1 MSRQPVVPAALGRG
15 AATVVWHRETRR
27 RFRRRAVFVGLMLAV
42 VAGMFGWRL
51 VSLQLLEPERFV
63 AHGEAQRIK
72 TLRLRAGR
80 GAIVDR
86 NGVDL
91 ALSVPGQSMIANPR
105 RVEDPVRAARA
116 LAQVLGADPAV
127 LERLLSSDK
136 SFVYLGRQVDLEVA
150 EATLALKISGVYAQE
165 EWERIRPGG
174 DSALSVLGRT
184 DIDAIGISG
193 MELVYDGPLS
203 GTDGERVVEMGMRG
217 ASIPGGEYSVEP
229 AADGRTLVLTLDRA
243 LQFEAERLLLE
254 GVDAV
259 GAKGGVLVAM
269 RPATG
274 EILATA
280 TVRRSSDGVVRISS
294 EYRAA
299 TWTYEPG
306 SIIKPL
312 TVSAILDRAVAAPD
326 TVREVPPRLKVHD
339 ATFSDSPFHETVD
352 LTLADII
359 RRSSNVG
366 TILWAQDLGAEALY
380 EQLREFGLGSVTDL
394 DFPGEAR
401 GILHPPGAW
410 SGTSLPT
417 IAIGQGVS
425 ATPLQML
432 TAYSALANGGV
443 RPAPT
448 LVLGTR
454 DDDGVFKPR
463 RPGPSLS
470 VLPAAVAAEVVA
482 MMEQVVASGTGT
494 RAQVPGY
501 RVAGKTGTAWKALS
515 TGGYGSKGNR
525 SYVASFAGFLPAEAP
540 RLAVIVVVDEPS
552 GEIYSGGRVAAPV
565 FAEFARFAVRQ
576 LRIPS
581 ADERVESD
589 REGRVM
595 ALTPARHA
603 ILREAA
609 EASRLEQSG
618 ELVAASATGG

>member
-1 MSRQPVVPAALGRG
+1 MSRQPVGRASLGRG
-15 AATVVWHRETRR
+15 AATLVPNRETHL
-27 RFRRRAVFVGLMLAV
+27 RFRRRAVFVGLMLTV
-42 VAGMFGWRL
+42 VAGLFGWRL

-72 TLRLRAGR
+72 TLKLRAGR

-91 ALSVPGQSMIANPR
+91 ALSVPGQSMIANPQ

-116 LAQVLGADPAV
+116 LAQVLGADPEL
-127 LERLLSSDK
+127 LERRLSSEK
-136 SFVYLGRQVDLEVA
+136 SFVYLGRQVDSEVA
-150 EATLALKISGVYAQE
+150 AAVLALRISGVYAEE
-165 EWERIRPGG
+165 EWERVRPGG
-174 DSALSVLGRT
+174 DSALSILGRT
-184 DIDAIGISG
+184 DIDSNGISG
-193 MELVYDGPLS
+193 MELVFDGLLS

-243 LQFEAERLLLE
+243 LQFEAERVLLD
-254 GVDAV
+254 GVEAV
-259 GAKGGVLVAM
+259 GAEGGVLLAM
-269 RPATG
+269 RPDTG

-280 TVRRSSDGVVRISS
+280 TVRRSSDGVVGITS
-294 EYRAA
+294 EHSAA

-326 TVREVPPRLKVHD
+326 TVREVPPRLEVHD
-339 ATFSDSPFHETVD
+339 ATFSDSPFHETMD
-352 LTLADII
+352 LTLADVV

-366 TILWAQDLGAEALY
+366 TILWAQDLGAEALH

-394 DFPGEAR
+394 DFPGEAS
-401 GILHPPGAW
+401 GILHPAGVW

-425 ATPLQML
+425 TTPLQML

-454 DDDGVFKPR
+454 DDGGVFEPR
-463 RPGPSLS
+463 RRGPALT

-501 RVAGKTGTAWKALS
+501 RVAGKTGTAWKVLPA
-515 TGGYGSKGNR
+515 GGYGSEGHR
-525 SYVASFAGFLPAEAP
+525 SYVSSFAGFLPAEAP
-540 RLAVIVVVDEPS
+540 RLAVIVVVDEPT
-552 GEIYSGGRVAAPV
+552 GGAYSGGRVAAPV

-581 ADERVESD
+581 AEESVGLE

-609 EASRLEQSG
+609 EVARLEQSG
-618 ELVAASATGG
+618 EMVAASATGG

>member
-1 MSRQPVVPAALGRG
+1 MSRQPVGPAALGRG
-15 AATVVWHRETRR
+15 AATVVQHRETRR

-51 VSLQLLEPERFV
+51 ASLQLLEPERFV

-116 LAQVLGADPAV
+116 LAQVLGADPEV
-127 LERLLSSDK
+127 LERRLSSDK

-150 EATLALKISGVYAQE
+150 EATLALKISGVYSQE

-174 DSALSVLGRT
+174 DSALSILGRT
-184 DIDAIGISG
+184 DIDSIGISG
-193 MELVYDGPLS
+193 MELAYDGLLS
-203 GTDGERVVEMGMRG
+203 GTDGERRLEMGMRG
-217 ASIPGGEYSVEP
+217 ASIPGGEYWEEP
-229 AADGRTLVLTLDRA
+229 AADGRTLALTLDRA

-254 GVDAV
+254 GVEAV

-294 EYRAA
+294 EHRAA

-306 SIIKPL
+306 SIMKPL

-326 TVREVPPRLKVHD
+326 TVREVPPRLEVHD

-425 ATPLQML
+425 TTPLQML

-454 DDDGVFKPR
+454 DDDGVFEPR

-470 VLPAAVAAEVVA
+470 VLPAAVAAEVVG

-501 RVAGKTGTAWKALS
+501 RVAGKTGTAWKVLP

-525 SYVASFAGFLPAEAP
+525 SYVASFVGFLPAEAP
-540 RLAVIVVVDEPS
+540 RLAVIVVVDEPA
-552 GEIYSGGRVAAPV
+552 GGTYSGGRVAAPV

-581 ADERVESD
+581 AYERVELD

>member
-1 MSRQPVVPAALGRG
+1 MSRQPVGPAALGRG

-27 RFRRRAVFVGLMLAV
+27 RFRRRAIFVGLTLAV

-63 AHGEAQRIK
+63 AHGETQRIK
-72 TLRLRAGR
+72 TLRLRAER

-91 ALSVPGQSMIANPR
+91 VLSVPGQSMIANPL

-116 LAQVLGADPAV
+116 LAQVMGADPEV
-127 LERLLSSDK
+127 LERRLSSDK

-184 DIDAIGISG
+184 DIDSIGISG
-193 MELVYDGPLS
+193 MELAYDGILS

-312 TVSAILDRAVAAPD
+312 TVSAILNRAVAAPD
-326 TVREVPPRLKVHD
+326 TVREVPPRLEVHD

-352 LTLADII
+352 LTLAEVI

-394 DFPGEAR
+394 DFPGEAS

-410 SGTSLPT
+410 SGTTLPT

-425 ATPLQML
+425 TTPLQML

-454 DDDGVFKPR
+454 DDDGVFEPR

-470 VLPAAVAAEVVA
+470 VLPTAVAAEVVA
-482 MMEQVVASGTGT
+482 MMEQVVVSGTGT

-501 RVAGKTGTAWKALS
+501 RVAGKTGTAWKVLP

-525 SYVASFAGFLPAEAP
+525 SYVASFAGFLPADTP

-552 GEIYSGGRVAAPV
+552 GEIYSGGKVAAPV
-565 FAEFARFAVRQ
+565 FAEFAGFAVRQ

-595 ALTPARHA
+595 ALTPAHHA

>member
-1 MSRQPVVPAALGRG
+1 MSRQPVGPAALGRG
-15 AATVVWHRETRR
+15 AATVEQHRKTRR
-27 RFRRRAVFVGLMLAV
+27 RFRRRAVFGGLMLAV

-51 VSLQLLEPERFV
+51 ASLQLLEPERFV

-91 ALSVPGQSMIANPR
+91 VLSVPGQSMIANPR

-116 LAQVLGADPAV
+116 LAQVLGADPEV
-127 LERLLSSDK
+127 LERRISSDK

-150 EATLALKISGVYAQE
+150 EAILGLEISGVYAQE

-174 DSALSVLGRT
+174 DSALSILGRT
-184 DIDAIGISG
+184 DIDSIGISG
-193 MELVYDGPLS
+193 IELVYDGLLS
-203 GTDGERVVEMGMRG
+203 GTDGERRVEMGMRG

-229 AADGRTLVLTLDRA
+229 ACNGRTLVLTLDRA

-254 GVDAV
+254 RVEAV

-269 RPATG
+269 HPATG
-274 EILATA
+274 EILVSA
-280 TVRRSSDGVVRISS
+280 TVRRSADGVVRISS
-294 EYRAA
+294 EHRAV

-339 ATFSDSPFHETVD
+339 ATFSDSPFHETVE

-401 GILHPPGAW
+401 GILHPAGRW

-425 ATPLQML
+425 TTPLQML
-432 TAYSALANGGV
+432 VAYSALANGGV

-454 DDDGVFKPR
+454 DDDGVFEAR

-470 VLPAAVAAEVVA
+470 VLPAAVAAEVVG

-494 RAQVPGY
+494 RAQVSGY
-501 RVAGKTGTAWKALS
+501 RVAGKTGTAWKVLP

-552 GEIYSGGRVAAPV
+552 GEVYSGGRVAAPV

-581 ADERVESD
+581 ADERVEAD

>member
-1 MSRQPVVPAALGRG
+1 
-15 AATVVWHRETRR
+15 
-27 RFRRRAVFVGLMLAV
+27 MLAV

-193 MELVYDGPLS
+193 MELAYDGPLS

-254 GVDAV
+254 SVDAV

-269 RPATG
+269 HPATG

-326 TVREVPPRLKVHD
+326 TVREVPPRLEVHD

-565 FAEFARFAVRQ
+565 FAEFAKFAVRQ

>member
-1 MSRQPVVPAALGRG
+1 MSRQPVGPAALGRG
-15 AATVVWHRETRR
+15 AATVVQHRETRR

-51 VSLQLLEPERFV
+51 ASLQLLEPERFV

-116 LAQVLGADPAV
+116 LAQVLGADPEV
-127 LERLLSSDK
+127 LERRLSSDK

-150 EATLALKISGVYAQE
+150 EATLALKISGVYSQE

-174 DSALSVLGRT
+174 DSALSILGRT
-184 DIDAIGISG
+184 DIDSIGISG
-193 MELVYDGPLS
+193 MELAYDGLLS
-203 GTDGERVVEMGMRG
+203 GTDGERRVEMGMRG
-217 ASIPGGEYSVEP
+217 ASIPGGEYWEEP
-229 AADGRTLVLTLDRA
+229 AADGRTLALTLDRA

-254 GVDAV
+254 GVEAV

-294 EYRAA
+294 EHRAA

-306 SIIKPL
+306 SIMKPL

-326 TVREVPPRLKVHD
+326 TVREVPPRLEVHD

-425 ATPLQML
+425 TTPLQML

-454 DDDGVFKPR
+454 DDDGVFEPR

-470 VLPAAVAAEVVA
+470 VLPAAVAAEVVG

-501 RVAGKTGTAWKALS
+501 RVAGKTGTAWKVLP

-525 SYVASFAGFLPAEAP
+525 SYVASFVGFLPAEAP
-540 RLAVIVVVDEPS
+540 RLAVIVVVDEPA
-552 GEIYSGGRVAAPV
+552 GGTYSGGRVAAPV

-581 ADERVESD
+581 AYERVELD

-618 ELVAASATGG
+618 ELVAASATGD

>member
-1 MSRQPVVPAALGRG
+1 MSRQPVGPAALGRG
-15 AATVVWHRETRR
+15 AATVVQHRETRR

-51 VSLQLLEPERFV
+51 ASLQLLEPERFV

-116 LAQVLGADPAV
+116 LAQVLGADPEV
-127 LERLLSSDK
+127 LERRLSSDK

-150 EATLALKISGVYAQE
+150 EATLALKISGVYSQE

-174 DSALSVLGRT
+174 DSALSILGRT
-184 DIDAIGISG
+184 DIDSIGISG
-193 MELVYDGPLS
+193 MELAYDGLLS
-203 GTDGERVVEMGMRG
+203 GTDGERRVEMGMRG
-217 ASIPGGEYSVEP
+217 ASIPGGEYWEEP
-229 AADGRTLVLTLDRA
+229 AADGRTLALTLDRA

-254 GVDAV
+254 GVEAV

-294 EYRAA
+294 EHRAA

-306 SIIKPL
+306 SIMKPL

-326 TVREVPPRLKVHD
+326 TVREVPPRLEVHD

-425 ATPLQML
+425 TTPLQML

-454 DDDGVFKPR
+454 DDDGVFEPR

-470 VLPAAVAAEVVA
+470 VLPAAVAAEVVG

-501 RVAGKTGTAWKALS
+501 RVAGKTGTAWKVLP

-525 SYVASFAGFLPAEAP
+525 SYVASFVGFLPAEAP
-540 RLAVIVVVDEPS
+540 RLAVIVVVDEPA
-552 GEIYSGGRVAAPV
+552 GGTYSGGRVAAPV

-581 ADERVESD
+581 VYERVELD

>member
-1 MSRQPVVPAALGRG
+1 MSRQPVGPAALGRG
-15 AATVVWHRETRR
+15 AATVVQHRETRR

-51 VSLQLLEPERFV
+51 ASLQLLEPERFV

-116 LAQVLGADPAV
+116 LAQVLGADPEV
-127 LERLLSSDK
+127 LERRLSSDK

-150 EATLALKISGVYAQE
+150 EATLALKISGVYSQE

-174 DSALSVLGRT
+174 DSALSILGRT
-184 DIDAIGISG
+184 DIDSIGISG
-193 MELVYDGPLS
+193 MELAYDGLLS
-203 GTDGERVVEMGMRG
+203 GTDGERRVEMGMRG
-217 ASIPGGEYSVEP
+217 ASIPGGEYWEEP
-229 AADGRTLVLTLDRA
+229 AADGRTLALTLDRA

-254 GVDAV
+254 GVEAV

-294 EYRAA
+294 EHRAA

-306 SIIKPL
+306 SIMKPL

-326 TVREVPPRLKVHD
+326 TVREVPPRLEVHD

-425 ATPLQML
+425 TTPLQML

-454 DDDGVFKPR
+454 DDDGVFEPR

-470 VLPAAVAAEVVA
+470 VLPAAVAAEVVG

-501 RVAGKTGTAWKALS
+501 RVAGKTGTAWKVLP

-525 SYVASFAGFLPAEAP
+525 SYVASFVGFLPAEAP
-540 RLAVIVVVDEPS
+540 RLAVIVVVDEPA
-552 GEIYSGGRVAAPV
+552 GGTYSGGRVAAPV

-581 ADERVESD
+581 AYERVELD

>member
-1 MSRQPVVPAALGRG
+1 MSRQPVGPAALGRG
-15 AATVVWHRETRR
+15 AATVVQHRETRR

-51 VSLQLLEPERFV
+51 ASLQLLEPERFV

-116 LAQVLGADPAV
+116 LAQVLGADPEV
-127 LERLLSSDK
+127 LERRLSSDK

-150 EATLALKISGVYAQE
+150 EATLALKISGVYSQE

-174 DSALSVLGRT
+174 DSALSILGRT
-184 DIDAIGISG
+184 DIDSIGISG
-193 MELVYDGPLS
+193 MELAYDGLLS
-203 GTDGERVVEMGMRG
+203 GTDGERRLEMGMRG
-217 ASIPGGEYSVEP
+217 ASIPGGEYWEEP
-229 AADGRTLVLTLDRA
+229 AADGRTLALTLDRA

-254 GVDAV
+254 GVEAV

-294 EYRAA
+294 EHRAA

-306 SIIKPL
+306 SIMKPL

-326 TVREVPPRLKVHD
+326 TVREVPPRLEVHD

-425 ATPLQML
+425 TTPLQML

-454 DDDGVFKPR
+454 DDDGVFEPR

-470 VLPAAVAAEVVA
+470 VLPAAVAAEVVG

-501 RVAGKTGTAWKALS
+501 RVAGKTGTAWKVLP

-525 SYVASFAGFLPAEAP
+525 SYVASFVGFLPAEAP
-540 RLAVIVVVDEPS
+540 RLAVIVVVDEPA
-552 GEIYSGGRVAAPV
+552 GGTYSGGRVAAPV

-581 ADERVESD
+581 VYERVELD

>member
-127 LERLLSSDK
+127 LERRLSSDK

-193 MELVYDGPLS
+193 MELAYDGPLS

-326 TVREVPPRLKVHD
+326 TVREVPPRLEVHD

-565 FAEFARFAVRQ
+565 FAEFAKFAVRQ

-589 REGRVM
+589 REGRVI

>member
-1 MSRQPVVPAALGRG
+1 M
-15 AATVVWHRETRR
+15 
-27 RFRRRAVFVGLMLAV
+27 FVGLMLAV

-51 VSLQLLEPERFV
+51 ASLQLLEPERFV

-326 TVREVPPRLKVHD
+326 TVREVPPRLEVHD

-565 FAEFARFAVRQ
+565 FAEFAKFAVRQ

>member
-1 MSRQPVVPAALGRG
+1 MSRQPVGPAALGRG
-15 AATVVWHRETRR
+15 AATVEQHRKTRR
-27 RFRRRAVFVGLMLAV
+27 RFRRRAVFGGLMLAV

-51 VSLQLLEPERFV
+51 ASLQLLEPERFV

-116 LAQVLGADPAV
+116 LAQVLGADPEV
-127 LERLLSSDK
+127 LERRLSSDK

-150 EATLALKISGVYAQE
+150 EATLALKISGVYSQE

-174 DSALSVLGRT
+174 DSALSILGRT
-184 DIDAIGISG
+184 DIDSIGISG
-193 MELVYDGPLS
+193 MELAYDGLLS
-203 GTDGERVVEMGMRG
+203 GTDGERRVEMGMRG
-217 ASIPGGEYSVEP
+217 ASIPGGEYWEEP
-229 AADGRTLVLTLDRA
+229 AADGRTLALTLDRA

-254 GVDAV
+254 GVEAV

-294 EYRAA
+294 EHRAA

-306 SIIKPL
+306 SIMKPL

-326 TVREVPPRLKVHD
+326 TVREVPPRLEVHD

-352 LTLADII
+352 FTLADII

-425 ATPLQML
+425 TTPLQML

-454 DDDGVFKPR
+454 DDDGVFEPR

-470 VLPAAVAAEVVA
+470 VLPAAVAAEVVG

-501 RVAGKTGTAWKALS
+501 RVAGKTGTAWKVLP

-525 SYVASFAGFLPAEAP
+525 SYVASFVGFLPAEAP
-540 RLAVIVVVDEPS
+540 RLAVIVVVDDPA
-552 GEIYSGGRVAAPV
+552 GGTYSGGRVAAPV

-581 ADERVESD
+581 AYERVELD

>member
-1 MSRQPVVPAALGRG
+1 M
-15 AATVVWHRETRR
+15 
-27 RFRRRAVFVGLMLAV
+27 FVGLMLAV
-42 VAGMFGWRL
+42 VAGIFGWRL
-51 VSLQLLEPERFV
+51 ASLQPLEPERFV

-116 LAQVLGADPAV
+116 LAQVLGADPEV
-127 LERLLSSDK
+127 LERRLSSDK

-150 EATLALKISGVYAQE
+150 EATLALKISGVYSQE

-174 DSALSVLGRT
+174 DSALSILGRT
-184 DIDAIGISG
+184 DIDSIGISG
-193 MELVYDGPLS
+193 MELAYDGLLS
-203 GTDGERVVEMGMRG
+203 GTDGERRLEMGMRG
-217 ASIPGGEYSVEP
+217 ASIPGGEYWEEP
-229 AADGRTLVLTLDRA
+229 AADGRTLALTLDRA

-254 GVDAV
+254 GVEAV

-294 EYRAA
+294 EHRAA

-306 SIIKPL
+306 SIMKPL

-326 TVREVPPRLKVHD
+326 TVREVPPRLEVHD

-425 ATPLQML
+425 TTPLQML

-454 DDDGVFKPR
+454 DDDGVFEPR

-470 VLPAAVAAEVVA
+470 VLPAAVAAEVVG
-482 MMEQVVASGTGT
+482 MMEQVVASGTCT

-501 RVAGKTGTAWKALS
+501 RVAGKTGTAWKVLP

-525 SYVASFAGFLPAEAP
+525 SYVASFVGFLPAEAP
-540 RLAVIVVVDEPS
+540 RLAVIVVVDEPA
-552 GEIYSGGRVAAPV
+552 GGTYSGGRVAAPV

-581 ADERVESD
+581 AYERVELD

>member
-1 MSRQPVVPAALGRG
+1 
-15 AATVVWHRETRR
+15 
-27 RFRRRAVFVGLMLAV
+27 MLAV

-326 TVREVPPRLKVHD
+326 TVREVPPRLEVHD

-565 FAEFARFAVRQ
+565 FAEFAKFAVRQ

>member
-1 MSRQPVVPAALGRG
+1 MSRQPVGPAALGRG
-15 AATVVWHRETRR
+15 AATVEQHRKTRR
-27 RFRRRAVFVGLMLAV
+27 RFRRRAVFGGLMLAV

-51 VSLQLLEPERFV
+51 ASLQLLEPERFV
-63 AHGEAQRIK
+63 AHGEAQRFK

-91 ALSVPGQSMIANPR
+91 VLSVPGQSMIANPR

-116 LAQVLGADPAV
+116 LAQVLGADSEV
-127 LERLLSSDK
+127 LERRISSDK

-150 EATLALKISGVYAQE
+150 EAILALEISGVYAQE

-174 DSALSVLGRT
+174 DSALSILGRT
-184 DIDAIGISG
+184 DIDSIGISG
-193 MELVYDGPLS
+193 IELVYDGLLS
-203 GTDGERVVEMGMRG
+203 GTDGERRVEMGMWG

-229 AADGRTLVLTLDRA
+229 ARNGRTLVLALDRA

-254 GVDAV
+254 SVEAV

-269 RPATG
+269 HPATG
-274 EILATA
+274 EILVSA
-280 TVRRSSDGVVRISS
+280 TVRRSSS
-294 EYRAA
+294 EHRAV

-339 ATFSDSPFHETVD
+339 ATFSDSPFHETVE

-366 TILWAQDLGAEALY
+366 TILWAHDLGAEALH

-394 DFPGEAR
+394 DFPGEAS
-401 GILHPPGAW
+401 GILHPAGRW

-425 ATPLQML
+425 TTPLQML
-432 TAYSALANGGV
+432 VAYSALANGGV

-454 DDDGVFKPR
+454 DDDGVFEAR

-470 VLPAAVAAEVVA
+470 VLPATVAAEVVG

-494 RAQVPGY
+494 RAQVSGY
-501 RVAGKTGTAWKALS
+501 RVAGKTGTAWKVLP

-552 GEIYSGGRVAAPV
+552 GEVYSGGRVAAPV

-581 ADERVESD
+581 ADERVEAD

>member
-150 EATLALKISGVYAQE
+150 EATLALKISGVYSQE

-326 TVREVPPRLKVHD
+326 TVREVPPRLEVHD

-565 FAEFARFAVRQ
+565 FAEFAKFAVRQ

>member
-1 MSRQPVVPAALGRG
+1 VQ
-15 AATVVWHRETRR
+15 HRETRR

-51 VSLQLLEPERFV
+51 ASLQLLEPERFV

-116 LAQVLGADPAV
+116 LAQVLGADPEV
-127 LERLLSSDK
+127 LERRLSSDK

-150 EATLALKISGVYAQE
+150 EATLALKISGVYSQE

-174 DSALSVLGRT
+174 DSALSILGRT
-184 DIDAIGISG
+184 DIDSIGISG
-193 MELVYDGPLS
+193 MELAYDGLLS
-203 GTDGERVVEMGMRG
+203 GTDGERRLEMGMRG
-217 ASIPGGEYSVEP
+217 ASIPGGEYWEEP
-229 AADGRTLVLTLDRA
+229 AADGRTLALTLDRA

-254 GVDAV
+254 GVEAV

-294 EYRAA
+294 EHRAA

-306 SIIKPL
+306 SIMKPL

-326 TVREVPPRLKVHD
+326 TVREVPPRLEVHD
-339 ATFSDSPFHETVD
+339 AIFSDSPFHETVD

-425 ATPLQML
+425 TTPLQML

-454 DDDGVFKPR
+454 DDDGVFEPR

-470 VLPAAVAAEVVA
+470 VLPAAVAAEVVG

-501 RVAGKTGTAWKALS
+501 RVAGKTGTAWKVLP

-525 SYVASFAGFLPAEAP
+525 SYVASFVGFLPAEAP
-540 RLAVIVVVDEPS
+540 RLAVIVVVDEPA
-552 GEIYSGGRVAAPV
+552 GGTYSGGRVAAPV

-581 ADERVESD
+581 AYERVELD

>member
-1 MSRQPVVPAALGRG
+1 MSRQPIAPATLGRG
-15 AATVVWHRETRR
+15 ASTVVPVRQTRT
-27 RFRRRAVFVGLMLAV
+27 RFRRRAIFVGLMLAT
-42 VAGMFGWRL
+42 VAGLFGWRL
-51 VSLQLLEPERFV
+51 AYLQFLEPDRYV
-63 AHGEAQRIK
+63 ARGEAQLIK
-72 TLRLRAGR
+72 TIELRAGR

-91 ALSVPGQSMIANPR
+91 VLSVPGQTMIANPQL
-105 RVEDPVRAARA
+105 VEDPVRAAQA
-116 LAQVLGADPAV
+116 LARVLGTDLEL
-127 LERLLSSDK
+127 LERRLSSDK

-150 EATLALKISGVYAQE
+150 EAAVALNIPGVSVKD

-174 DSALSVLGRT
+174 DSGLSILGRT
-184 DIDAIGISG
+184 DIDSIGISG
-193 MELVYDGPLS
+193 MELVYDGLLS
-203 GTDGERVVEMGMRG
+203 GTVGEWVGEMGLG
-217 ASIPGGEYSVEP
+217 NASIPGGEHSVQP

-243 LQFEAERLLLE
+243 LQFEAEQLLLE
-254 GVDAV
+254 AV
-259 GAKGGVLVAM
+259 EAAGANGGVLVAM
-269 RPATG
+269 HPDTG
-274 EILATA
+274 GILATA

-294 EYRAA
+294 EHRAA
-299 TWTYEPG
+299 TWAYEPG

-326 TVREVPPRLKVHD
+326 TVRQVPPRLDVHD
-339 ATFSDSPFHETVD
+339 ATFSDSPFHETMD
-352 LTLADII
+352 LTLAEIL

-366 TILWAQDLGAEALY
+366 TILWAQDLGAEALH

-394 DFPGEAR
+394 DFPGEAS
-401 GILHPPGAW
+401 GILRPAGTW

-425 ATPLQML
+425 TTPLQML
-432 TAYSALANGGV
+432 TAYAALANGGV

-454 DDDGVFKPR
+454 DDAGVFEPR
-463 RPGPSLS
+463 RGGPALR
-470 VLPAAVAAEVVA
+470 VLPVAVAQEVVG

-501 RVAGKTGTAWKALS
+501 RVAGKTGTAWKAMP
-515 TGGYGSKGNR
+515 TGGYGSRGNR

-540 RLAVIVVVDEPS
+540 RLAVIVVIDEPS
-552 GEIYSGGRVAAPV
+552 GDVYSGGRVAAPV

-581 ADERVESD
+581 ADERVELD

-595 ALTPARHA
+595 ALTPARQA

-609 EASRLEQSG
+609 EVSRLEQSG
-618 ELVAASATGG
+618 EMVAASAISG

>member
-1 MSRQPVVPAALGRG
+1 
-15 AATVVWHRETRR
+15 
-27 RFRRRAVFVGLMLAV
+27 MLAV

-254 GVDAV
+254 SVDAV

-269 RPATG
+269 HPATG

-326 TVREVPPRLKVHD
+326 TVREVPPRLEVHD

-494 RAQVPGY
+494 RGQVPGY

-565 FAEFARFAVRQ
+565 FAEFAKFAVRQ

>member
-1 MSRQPVVPAALGRG
+1 MSRQPVGPAALGRG
-15 AATVVWHRETRR
+15 AATVVQHRETRR

-51 VSLQLLEPERFV
+51 ASLQLLEPERFV

-116 LAQVLGADPAV
+116 LAQVLGADPEV
-127 LERLLSSDK
+127 LERRLSSDK

-150 EATLALKISGVYAQE
+150 EATLALKISGVYSQE

-174 DSALSVLGRT
+174 DSALSILGRT
-184 DIDAIGISG
+184 DIDSIGISG
-193 MELVYDGPLS
+193 MELAYDGLLS
-203 GTDGERVVEMGMRG
+203 GTDGERRVEMGMRG
-217 ASIPGGEYSVEP
+217 ASIPGGEYWEEP
-229 AADGRTLVLTLDRA
+229 AADGRTLALTLDRA

-254 GVDAV
+254 GVEAV

-294 EYRAA
+294 EHRAA

-306 SIIKPL
+306 SIMKPL

-326 TVREVPPRLKVHD
+326 TVREVPPRLEVHD

-425 ATPLQML
+425 TTPLQML

-454 DDDGVFKPR
+454 DDDGVFEPR

-470 VLPAAVAAEVVA
+470 VLPAAVAAEVVG

-501 RVAGKTGTAWKALS
+501 RVAGKTGTAWKVLP

-525 SYVASFAGFLPAEAP
+525 SYVASFVGFLPAEAP
-540 RLAVIVVVDEPS
+540 RLAVIVVVDEPA
-552 GEIYSGGRVAAPV
+552 GGTYSGGRVAAPV

-576 LRIPS
+576 MRIPS
-581 ADERVESD
+581 AYERVELD

-595 ALTPARHA
+595 ALTPARHT

>member
-326 TVREVPPRLKVHD
+326 TVREVPPRLEVHD
-339 ATFSDSPFHETVD
+339 ATSSDSPFHETVD

-565 FAEFARFAVRQ
+565 FAEFAKFAVRQ

>member
-1 MSRQPVVPAALGRG
+1 MSRQPAGPVALGRG
-15 AATVVWHRETRR
+15 AATVVPHRQARR
-27 RFRRRAVFVGLMLAV
+27 RFRRRAVFIGLVLAV
-42 VAGMFGWRL
+42 VAGAFGWRL
-51 VSLQLLEPERFV
+51 ASLQLLEPERYV

-72 TLRLRAGR
+72 TVRLRAGR

-91 ALSVPGQSMIANPR
+91 VLSVPGQSMIANPL
-105 RVEDPVRAARA
+105 RVEDPIRAARELA
-116 LAQVLGADPAV
+116 LILGVDQDV
-127 LERLLSSDK
+127 LERRLSSDK
-136 SFVYLGRQVDLEVA
+136 QFVYLDRQVTLDVA
-150 EATLALKISGVYAQE
+150 EAVLALKISGVYAQE

-174 DSALSVLGRT
+174 DSALSILGRT
-184 DIDAIGISG
+184 DIDSIGISG
-193 MELVYDGPLS
+193 MEVVYDGLLS
-203 GTDGERVVEMGMRG
+203 GTDGERVVEMGLRG
-217 ASIPGGEYSVEP
+217 GSIPGGEYSFQP
-229 AADGRTLVLTLDRA
+229 AADGRTLVLTLDRS
-243 LQFEAERLLLE
+243 LQFEAERLLIA
-254 GVDAV
+254 GVEAA
-259 GAKGGVLVAM
+259 GAEGGVILAM
-269 RPATG
+269 HPSTG

-280 TVRRSSDGVVRISS
+280 TVRRFADGVVRISS
-294 EYRAA
+294 EHRAA
-299 TWTYEPG
+299 TWSYEPG

-312 TVSAILDRAVAAPD
+312 TVAAILDRAVAAPD
-326 TVREVPPRLKVHD
+326 TVREVPPRVKVHD
-339 ATFSDSPFHETVD
+339 ATFSDTPFHET
-352 LTLADII
+352 LELSLADII

-366 TILWAQDLGAEALY
+366 TILWAQDLGAEALH

-401 GILHPPGAW
+401 GIFHPAGTW

-425 ATPLQML
+425 VTPLQML
-432 TAYSALANGGV
+432 TAYAALANGGV

-454 DDDGVFKPR
+454 DDGGVFEPR

-470 VLPAAVAAEVVA
+470 VLPAAVATEVVA

-501 RVAGKTGTAWKALS
+501 RVAGKTGTAWKVLP
-515 TGGYGSKGNR
+515 TGGYGSNGNR

-540 RLAVIVVVDEPS
+540 QLAVIVVVDEPS
-552 GEIYSGGRVAAPV
+552 GQTYSGGRVAAPI

-581 ADERVESD
+581 ADERAEPD
-589 REGRVM
+589 RDGRVM

-609 EASRLEQSG
+609 EASRLEESG
-618 ELVAASATGG
+618 ELVAGSATGG

>member
-1 MSRQPVVPAALGRG
+1 
-15 AATVVWHRETRR
+15 
-27 RFRRRAVFVGLMLAV
+27 MLAV

-254 GVDAV
+254 SVDAV

-269 RPATG
+269 HPATG

-326 TVREVPPRLKVHD
+326 TVREVPPRLEVHD

-565 FAEFARFAVRQ
+565 FAEFAKFAVRQ

-589 REGRVM
+589 REGRVI